1 VTALHLFILAIVQ
14 GITEFLPISSSGH
27 LVLIPVLTGWP
38 DQGLLMDVSVHVGTL
53 AAVLLYFRQD
63 TKGLFLA
70 GLGAVGV
77 APARRA
83 VEGTLY
89 GKLFWALVIA
99 TVPVILAGFALKAT
113 GAADLMRGAAVIATT
128 SIVFGL
134 LLYVA
139 DKRGAVDRSL
149 HRMAP
154 RPALIIGLAQVLAL
168 IPGTSRAGVTMT
180 AARYLGFER
189 REAARFSMLLS
200 IPTILGAG
208 VLLGKD
214 VADSGN
220 PVVWV
225 NAAFGAGLSCLAALV
240 AIHFLMKWLE
250 RASMTIFV
258 VYRVLLGLSL
268 FALLGMG
275 VI

>member
-1 VTALHLFILAIVQ
+1 MTALHLFVLAIVQ

-27 LVLIPVLTGWP
+27 LVLVPVLAGWP
-38 DQGLLMDVSVHVGTL
+38 DQGLMMDVSVHVGTL
-53 AAVLLYFRQD
+53 FAVLLYFRQD

-83 VEGTLY
+83 VANTLY
-89 GKLFWALVIA
+89 GKLFWAIVIA
-99 TVPVILAGFALKAT
+99 TIPAVVVGFAVKT
-113 GAADLMRGAAVIATT
+113 SGAADLMRGAAVIAAT
-128 SIVFGL
+128 SIIFGL
-134 LLYVA
+134 LLYIA
-139 DKRGAVDRSL
+139 DKRGAVDKSL
-149 HRMAP
+149 ERMAVK
-154 RPALIIGLAQVLAL
+154 PALIIGLAQVLAL
-168 IPGTSRAGVTMT
+168 IPGSSRAGVTMT
-180 AARYLGFER
+180 AARYLGFNRQES
-189 REAARFSMLLS
+189 ARFSMLLS

-214 VADSGN
+214 VADSDD
-220 PVVWV
+220 PVIWID
-225 NAAFGAGLSCLAALV
+225 AAIGAGLSCLAALA

-258 VYRVLLGLSL
+258 VYRVMLGIGL
-268 FALLGMG
+268 FALIGAG